1 MNDDDIHIRL
11 GTLLEQQQELLT
23 LTRAIHTKLPLINL
37 APAEEEVWLTRKT
50 VMELL
55 YITRSTFFR
64 RKNQENWTRKK
75 IGKSWY
81 YLKSSVLGGPR

>member
-11 GTLLEQQQELLT
+11 DTLLEQQQELLT
-23 LTRAIHTKLPLINL
+23 LTRAIHTKLPLNDL
-37 APAEEEVWLTRKT
+37 QPEKEEEVWLTRKA

-81 YLKSSVLGGPR
+81 YLKSSVLGG

>member
-1 MNDDDIHIRL
+1 MSDEDIHIRL
-11 GTLLEQQQELLT
+11 DTLLEQQQELLT
-23 LTRAIHTKLPLINL
+23 LTRAIHTKLPLINSEP
-37 APAEEEVWLTRKT
+37 PAEEVWLTRAA

-81 YLKSSVLGGPR
+81 YLKSSVLGDPR